1 MAEHKV
7 RKVLKK
13 SRDIAK
19 STVKIGKS
27 GVDKAKPHVIRAGDT
42 SLQATKKAAI
52 KTSDLVSTGVH
63 RVMGSAEYKVKAEDV
78 NRRLMEA
85 LRTLEDSIRRRDRD
99 IADIKAYVATLEAQ
113 LKERSGG
120 Q

>member
-1 MAEHKV
+1 MTEDNLHK
-7 RKVLKK
+7 LWKK
-13 SRDIAK
+13 STEIAK
-19 STVKIGKS
+19 TGIDAGKS
-27 GVDKAKPHVIRAGDT
+27 GLEKAKPHVIRAGDT

-85 LRTLEDSIRRRDRD
+85 LRALEDSIKRRDRD
-99 IADIKAYVATLEAQ
+99 IADLKAYVAALEAQ